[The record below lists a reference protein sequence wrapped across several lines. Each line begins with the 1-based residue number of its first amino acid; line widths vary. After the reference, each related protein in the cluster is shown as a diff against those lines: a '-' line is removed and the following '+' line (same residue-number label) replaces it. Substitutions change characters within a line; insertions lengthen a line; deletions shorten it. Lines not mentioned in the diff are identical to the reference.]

1 MEDNNNIPQ
10 LEEPINDDLEPNGVI
25 LEKPYYNNQPQ
36 FQSTNNNPVQND
48 IPDNNQL
55 QYYSPPFSDG
65 TEQIYQDQERRN
77 CLCCDQKKF
86 LIVLSIILFIVV
98 FTEVGL
104 QIHFNYFS
112 LYLCID
118 DILILTMAIIYIVFT
133 IKGKPVMNYWI
144 GTPTVLIW
152 FVGIGLRIKALA
164 ILREGIMF
172 GVDLISGIIRCID
185 MYFCM
190 TLTCKVTE

>member
-1 MEDNNNIPQ
+1 
-10 LEEPINDDLEPNGVI
+10 
-25 LEKPYYNNQPQ
+25 
-36 FQSTNNNPVQND
+36 
-48 IPDNNQL
+48 
-55 QYYSPPFSDG
+55 
-65 TEQIYQDQERRN
+65 
-77 CLCCDQKKF
+77 
-86 LIVLSIILFIVV
+86 
-98 FTEVGL
+98 
-104 QIHFNYFS
+104 
-112 LYLCID
+112 
-118 DILILTMAIIYIVFT
+118 MAIIYIVFT